1 LAGALASVITFLARL
16 AAFANP
22 FASDEDGDH
31 NPLAL
36 LLIVLLGPTAAAIV
50 RLAVSRSREYEADSS
65 GAGLTGD
72 PVGLASALRKLEQGA
87 GRCRCG
93 RCRPWSPGPT
103 S

>member
-1 LAGALASVITFLARL
+1 VITFLARL

-72 PVGLASALRKLEQGA
+72 PVGLASALRKREQGA